1 MGPAEAERERRA
13 QARASWP
20 IRRFRL
26 GSEPSD
32 DLRPETT
39 AEERVSMMGVLAR
52 RAWLL
57 SGRDLPEY
65 DRGSAPG
72 RVVRAAR

>member
-1 MGPAEAERERRA
+1 
-13 QARASWP
+13 
-20 IRRFRL
+20 
-26 GSEPSD
+26 
-32 DLRPETT
+32 
-39 AEERVSMMGVLAR
+39 MMGVLAR

-57 SGRDLPEY
+57 SGRELPDY